1 MERGVER
8 VIFATRWLLL
18 PFLAGLGLAILA
30 YLLSFGGEV
39 VHLVLDIFTISKSE
53 ALMSMLKLVDSV
65 LVASLVIMVIIA
77 GYESMISKLDVDA
90 ERHGISWLGKLDA
103 GSLKIKVATSIVAIS
118 SIHLLQAFMDVDKI
132 SNDKLMWLVI
142 IHLTFVVSSVLLAV
156 LDRLIAKH

>member
-18 PFLAGLGLAILA
+18 PFLAGLGIAAVA
-30 YLLSFGGEV
+30 YLLSFAGEV
-39 VHLVLDIFTISKSE
+39 VHLALGIFTISKAD
-53 ALMSMLKLVDSV
+53 ALLSMLKLVDSV
-65 LVASLVIMVIIA
+65 LVVNLVIMVIIA
-77 GYESMISKLDVDA
+77 GYEGMISKLDVDA

-118 SIHLLQAFMDVDKI
+118 SIHLLQAFMEIDQT

-142 IHLTFVVSSVLLAV
+142 IHLTFVVASVLLAL

>member
-1 MERGVER
+1 MERGLER
-8 VIFATRWLLL
+8 MIFAARWLLL
-18 PFLAGLGLAILA
+18 PFLIGLGIAMIA
-30 YLLSFGGEV
+30 YLMSFGSEV
-39 VHLVLDIFTISKSE
+39 MHLVLDIFTISKSD
-53 ALMSMLKLVDSV
+53 ALMAMLKLVDSV

-118 SIHLLQAFMDVDKI
+118 SIHLLQAFMDVDQTG
-132 SNDKLMWLVI
+132 NDKLMWLVI
-142 IHLTFVVSSVLLAV
+142 IHLTFVVSSVLLAI

>member
-1 MERGVER
+1 MERGLER

-18 PFLAGLGLAILA
+18 PFLIGLGIASIA
-30 YLLSFGGEV
+30 YLLSFASEV
-39 VHLVLDIFTISKSE
+39 AHLALEIFTISKSE

-103 GSLKIKVATSIVAIS
+103 GSLKVKVATSIVAIS
-118 SIHLLQAFMDVDKI
+118 SIHLLQAFMDVEQT
-132 SNDKLMWLVI
+132 SSEKLMWLVI
-142 IHLTFVVSSVLLAV
+142 IHLTFVISSVLLAV

>member
-1 MERGVER
+1 MERGLEQ

-18 PFLAGLGLAILA
+18 PFLVGLGIAMIA
-30 YLLSFGGEV
+30 YLLSFASEV
-39 VHLVLDIFTISKSE
+39 LHLVLEIFTISKSD

-103 GSLKIKVATSIVAIS
+103 GSLKVKVATSIVAIS
-118 SIHLLQAFMDVDKI
+118 SIHLLQAFMEVDQT
-132 SNDKLMWLVI
+132 SSEKLMWLVI
-142 IHLTFVVSSVLLAV
+142 IHLTFVVSSLLLAV